1 MTQNRSVGRG
11 LKPELSS
18 NSRDGTHGL
27 EPEPRR
33 DPVAGEPGGHSV
45 ALGTR
50 LLPLSPWPV
59 WRKELLKITGR
70 ESQRKGREA
79 VPVLLLIW
87 TFSSSRKYFVSKIAG
102 AFPGGAEVVSGPCG
116 P

>member
-33 DPVAGEPGGHSV
+33 DPVAGEP
-45 ALGTR
+45 
-50 LLPLSPWPV
+50 
-59 WRKELLKITGR
+59 
-70 ESQRKGREA
+70 
-79 VPVLLLIW
+79 
-87 TFSSSRKYFVSKIAG
+87 
-102 AFPGGAEVVSGPCG
+102 
-116 P
+116 